1 MKMHSISRWLLL
13 PLFLL
18 VLTSFS
24 AEAYTASGTYTYS
37 SGIGPGPLALDIT
50 ASDFLCDGF
59 VVETIT
65 VPIVSL
71 TETTLLWQDKEA
83 ATTTLTRPAGTAGDI
98 TGTWHLTDADTGSVY
113 ELTFN
118 ADGTVSLVG
127 DISRCYVEGPPTIT
141 SFSPATAMA
150 GNLITITGSNFSPIL
165 ANNTVSF
172 NGVSAVVTGARPS
185 QLFVVVPAG
194 AASGTISVTN
204 AAGTATSS
212 NTFTVAAG
220 IPAATINWG
229 NVHHR
234 LDSDGTQFDALDVG
248 INSYATTLAGTTLT
262 VAGPNGFSYTF
273 TDADINS
280 YINGLLA
287 LYTRYRP
294 PGPPLAAGVYTF
306 TLNDGQ
312 GTVSHRV
319 DTHVTAAA
327 ALPQVDSAT
336 IQQQR
341 RADGSYRI
349 SWAPVNATTTYYY
362 RLRINRNDSAESF
375 VYDSTRAMITYA
387 DVAQGILFDDSTYK
401 VRVETVDSS
410 NVELATNRSLSAWK
424 LFSPLQ
430 DDYDANRLQVIYSV
444 VNNRYNPSGVI
455 STDVLLGVNT
465 PAAVSSL
472 QLLNGAGA
480 VVYTF
485 NVATDKS
492 GTDFYKN
499 FTTPLT
505 PGAYTLRFVAN
516 GITHNAYVTLT
527 SPVAYPTPDPATMQA
542 EYLSNGN
549 IRFSWANV
557 NHSGALYYRL
567 SVNDTSTGAFI
578 TSPRKTQTY
587 VDMAAASLGNLAT
600 KQWRVEVYD
609 SDQVYTQRNRANS
622 TSINLVPVAYDPAS
636 PAIDYYSLLN
646 LNNWNISTSAEY
658 SFTPAA
664 ASGVITQGRVDGPGG
679 FTRNLSQAVPSNHY
693 RLTETGSPATGL
705 YTYTAEGN
713 AGKKSVRYKYQP
725 APYAI
730 PAVDY
735 HTFQVDSEPNGA
747 TRISWAPVLSNLPLW
762 YALEL
767 WNASTMSGITL
778 PDNLPASAPMQQV
791 TVSIPAQYM
800 QGQVSFR
807 IYALD
812 SNDESTINNFSQA
825 VMVTSQAGLNYAG
838 LTDADNDGYAANID
852 PNDNNPN
859 IDPFRPGFS
868 GTPGDCDT
876 NGTVIIAEVQS
887 AINMFLGINP
897 VQLCVDVDN
906 SGAVS
911 IAEVQK
917 VINGFLGL

>member
-1 MKMHSISRWLLL
+1 MNINSVCRWLLL
-13 PLFLL
+13 PMFLL
-18 VLTSFS
+18 VLTAFS
-24 AEAYTASGTYTYS
+24 AEAYTAGGTYTYS
-37 SGIGPGPLALDIT
+37 SGIGPGPLTLSIT
-50 ASDFLCDGF
+50 ASDFICDGLP
-59 VVETIT
+59 VGTIT
-65 VPIVSL
+65 VPVISL
-71 TETTLLWQDKEA
+71 TETTLSWQDNEA
-83 ATTTLTRPAGTAGDI
+83 ATTTLTRSAGTAGDI
-98 TGTWHLTDADTGSVY
+98 TGTWHLTDPDTGSVFA
-113 ELTFN
+113 LTFT

-127 DISRCYVEGPPTIT
+127 DISRCYVAGPPTIT

-150 GNLITITGSNFSPIL
+150 GNLVTINGSNFSPIL
-165 ANNTVSF
+165 TDNAVSF
-172 NGVSAVVTGARPS
+172 NGVPAVVTGARPS

-204 AAGTATSS
+204 AAGTAISS
-212 NTFTVAAG
+212 NTFTLAAG
-220 IPAATINWG
+220 IPAATLNWG
-229 NVHHR
+229 GVHHR
-234 LDSDGTQFDALDVG
+234 LDSDGTEFDALDVG
-248 INSYATTLAGTTLT
+248 INSYATTLAGMTLT

-273 TDADINS
+273 TDADINR

-287 LYTRYRP
+287 LYARYRP
-294 PGPPLAAGVYTF
+294 PAPPLAAGVYTY

-312 GTVSHRV
+312 GNISHRV
-319 DTHVTAAA
+319 DTHVTVAGP
-327 ALPQVDSAT
+327 LPQVDSAT

-341 RADGSYRI
+341 RVDGSYRI
-349 SWAPVNATTTYYY
+349 SWAPVNSTQTFYY
-362 RLRINRNDSAESF
+362 RLRINRNDTAESF

-387 DVAQGILFDDSTYK
+387 DVPQGILFDDSTYK
-401 VRVETVDSS
+401 IRVETVDSS

-430 DDYDANRLQVIYSV
+430 EDYDPNRLQVSYTV
-444 VNNRYNPSGVI
+444 VNNRYNPAGVL

-472 QLLNGAGA
+472 QLLNSAA
-480 VVYTF
+480 AIVYTF

-492 GTDFYKN
+492 GPDFYKN

-505 PGAYTLRFVAN
+505 PGSYTLRFVAN
-516 GITHNAYVTLT
+516 GLTHYAYATLT
-527 SPVAYPTPDPATMQA
+527 SPVAYPTPDPASMQA

-557 NHSGALYYRL
+557 DHNGALYYRL

-587 VDMAAASLGNLAT
+587 VDMTAASLGSLAT

-636 PAIDYYSLLN
+636 PMIDSYSLLN
-646 LNNWNISTSAEY
+646 LNNWNVSTSAEY
-658 SFTPAA
+658 SFTPA
-664 ASGVITQGRVDGPGG
+664 STTVVTQGRVDGPGG
-679 FTRNLSQAVPSNHY
+679 FSRNLSPAGPNSDY
-693 RLTETGSPATGL
+693 GLTEAGSPATGL

-725 APYAI
+725 APYTI

-747 TRISWAPVLSNLPLW
+747 TRISWAPVLSDVPLW

-767 WNASTMSGITL
+767 WNTSGMTPVDIPST
-778 PDNLPASAPMQQV
+778 
-791 TVSIPAQYM
+791 IPAGSPQQQISIAIPPQYI
-800 QGQVSFR
+800 QGQVAFR

-812 SNDESTINNFSQA
+812 SNDESTMNNFSQS
-825 VMVTSQAGLNYAG
+825 VMVKSQPGFSYDG
-838 LTDADNDGYAANID
+838 LTDADNDGFAVNID

-868 GTPGDCDT
+868 GTPGDCD
-876 NGTVIIAEVQS
+876 NNSTVTIAEVQS

-897 VQLCVDVDN
+897 VLLCVDADN

-917 VINGFLGL
+917 TINGFLGL